1 MMRSFFQIEEQAASS
16 ENQYLLS
23 LAASKRVRH
32 LKAGSPPL
40 IEGAKPDKPVETAL
54 EELAR
59 GFIVYDLP
67 AEQGTLEARV
77 DGGTE

>member
-1 MMRSFFQIEEQAASS
+1 MRSFYQIEEQAAASL
-16 ENQYLLS
+16 NQYLLS

-32 LKAGSPPL
+32 LKAGAPPL

-59 GFIVYDLP
+59 GFVVYGLP
-67 AEQGTLEARV
+67 ADV
-77 DGGTE
+77 DRDNRDQHGGAV